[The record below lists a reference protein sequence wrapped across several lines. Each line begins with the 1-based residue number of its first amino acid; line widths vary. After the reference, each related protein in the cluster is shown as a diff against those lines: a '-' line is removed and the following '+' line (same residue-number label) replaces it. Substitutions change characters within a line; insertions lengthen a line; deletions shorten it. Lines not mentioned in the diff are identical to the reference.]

1 MRFEIGAALLA
12 ALALGGCMGPE
23 GNPNG
28 QPYATDTG
36 GAIAAAPQALGTVSY
51 DPYGKPASFADMDI
65 GSPAITPSA
74 TPPMTVTPMGAS
86 PHGLAENFERPAAAR
101 RDR

>member
-12 ALALGGCMGPE
+12 AMALAGCMGPD

-36 GAIAAAPQALGTVSY
+36 GLVAVAPQALGTVSY
-51 DPYGKPASFADMDI
+51 DPYAKPASFADMDI
-65 GSPAITPSA
+65 GNVA
-74 TPPMTVTPMGAS
+74 TMPPPNPPMNVMPMGAT
-86 PHGLAENFERPAAAR
+86 PRPR
-101 RDR
+101 